1 MNKDSKSEAEVPD
14 ELAVM
19 RDEHRRH
26 AERMESVGLLAGGI
40 AHDFNNVL
48 SGILGFTS
56 YLMSKTEP
64 GTNLYRDLSM
74 IEQSALRG
82 AELTRQLVAF
92 ARRRHFPKEPVS
104 LNAVIEEV
112 FDVLEGSLPHHIVVH
127 RTLSPELPDVAGDRD
142 QLRQVVMNL
151 CQRATDS
158 MAADGG
164 TLTVTTECRRL
175 NERERAILV
184 TVEDVEYVCMT
195 VRDTGRA
202 IAADERAHIFDPFY
216 SSKSSREASALGL
229 SIAYGIVSNHHGD
242 VVIESGE
249 GPGATFNVYLPVLAA
264 KPQHVEAD
272 ANRTL
277 EGTETV
283 LVIDDESIVRQMVV
297 EVLKGRGY
305 KVVSAASGEEGVE
318 LLREIKDRVSLV
330 FLDLVMP
337 GMGGEATFR
346 AVRNI
351 KAEVPILLTSGFAQ
365 EELSERL
372 IKAGAAGLV
381 FKPYKSEDLLIQI
394 REVLDRK
401 TREGGA

>member
-1 MNKDSKSEAEVPD
+1 MNKEAESGAKGPD
-14 ELAVM
+14 DLATV

-40 AHDFNNVL
+40 AHDFNNIL

-64 GTNLYRDLSM
+64 GTDLYRDLGF

-104 LNAVIEEV
+104 LNAVIEEA
-112 FDVLEGSLPHHIVVH
+112 FDTLEGSLPHNIVVR

-151 CQRATDS
+151 CQRATDA

-164 TLTVTTECRRL
+164 TLTVTTEHRAL
-175 NERERAILV
+175 TERERAILV
-184 TVEDVEYVCMT
+184 TVENTDYVCMT

-202 IAADERAHIFDPFY
+202 IPPDERAHIFDPFY

-229 SIAYGIVSNHHGD
+229 SIAYGTVSNHHGD
-242 VVIESGE
+242 VVVESGE
-249 GPGATFNVYLPVLAA
+249 GVGAVFSVYLPVLAA
-264 KPQHVEAD
+264 RPRHVVLE
-272 ANRTL
+272 TGQKL
-277 EGTETV
+277 EGSETI

-297 EVLKGRGY
+297 EILKGRGY
-305 KVVSAASGEEGVE
+305 RVISAATGEEGVE
-318 LLREIKDRVSLV
+318 LFREIKERISLV

-346 AVRNI
+346 AIR
-351 KAEVPILLTSGFAQ
+351 ELRSDVPILLTSGFAQ

-372 IKAGAAGLV
+372 IRAGAAGLV

-401 TREGGA
+401 GRQGGA